1 MLHSNQKR
9 KILIAGVS
17 GYIGAFL
24 YDELNS
30 TYSITGL
37 GYGQESIAEDYYSVN
52 LSELAEVRNFVDN
65 SQKFDTLIFLV
76 GLAHKKGKGKEL
88 DEFRRINKQTLVNLL
103 SALEEQKKLP
113 NKIIFAST
121 ISVYGEKLHQN
132 MYNEESNKNPF
143 SPYALTKLEAEE
155 FLLEHY
161 GKHSWI
167 LRFAPVYA
175 PDFKLNINRRT
186 SAGSWFY
193 KVGNG
198 SKKLSLCNLEN
209 IGSVV
214 EGILEDKVPTG
225 VYNISDENQYSYND
239 LLNYAN
245 AKWTLSIPRFLVK
258 RLYIMGKMM
267 NNIFLKENA
276 TKLISDNVFP
286 SDKIRKYISLSGTLN
301 TLSTNENEQK

>member
-1 MLHSNQKR
+1 MNPI
-9 KILIAGVS
+9 KILLTASNGFIGSYLGAHLKNKFTVTSISKSEQIDKGDCISVDLSVLAG
-17 GYIGAFL
+17 
-24 YDELNS
+24 
-30 TYSITGL
+30 
-37 GYGQESIAEDYYSVN
+37 
-52 LSELAEVRNFVDN
+52 VRNFVDN

-76 GLAHKKGKGKEL
+76 GLAHKKGKGQEI

-161 GKHSWI
+161 GEQSWI

-175 PDFKLNINRRT
+175 PDFQLNINRRT
-186 SAGSWFY
+186 QSGNWFY

-225 VYNISDENQYSYND
+225 VYNISDAKDYTYND
-239 LLNYAN
+239 LLNYVN
-245 AKWTLSIPRFLVK
+245 AKWVVRIPALLVK
-258 RLYIMGKMM
+258 GFYYIGKMM

>member
-1 MLHSNQKR
+1 MNPI
-9 KILIAGVS
+9 KILLTASNGFIGSYLGAHLKNKFTVTSISKSEQIDKGDYISVDLSVLAG
-17 GYIGAFL
+17 
-24 YDELNS
+24 
-30 TYSITGL
+30 
-37 GYGQESIAEDYYSVN
+37 
-52 LSELAEVRNFVDN
+52 VRNFVDN

-76 GLAHKKGKGKEL
+76 GLAHKKGKGQEI

-161 GKHSWI
+161 GKQSWI

-175 PDFKLNINRRT
+175 PDFQLNINRRT
-186 SAGSWFY
+186 QSGNWFY

-214 EGILEDKVPTG
+214 DDILEDKVPAG
-225 VYNISDENQYSYND
+225 IYNISDAKDYIYND
-239 LLNYAN
+239 LLNYVN
-245 AKWTLSIPRFLVK
+245 AKWVVRIPALLVK
-258 RLYIMGKMM
+258 GFYYIGKMM

>member
-1 MLHSNQKR
+1 MTASNGFIGSYLGAHLKNKFTVTSISKSEQ
-9 KILIAGVS
+9 IDIGDCISVDLSVLAG
-17 GYIGAFL
+17 
-24 YDELNS
+24 
-30 TYSITGL
+30 
-37 GYGQESIAEDYYSVN
+37 
-52 LSELAEVRNFVDN
+52 VRNFVDN

-76 GLAHKKGKGKEL
+76 GLAHKKGKGQEI

-161 GKHSWI
+161 EKQSWI
-167 LRFAPVYA
+167 LRFSPVYA
-175 PDFKLNINRRT
+175 PNFQLNINRRT
-186 SAGSWFY
+186 KLGGRFY
-193 KVGNG
+193 KVGRG
-198 SKKLSLCNLEN
+198 TKKLSLCNLEN
-209 IGSVV
+209 IGCAIQ
-214 EGILEDKVPTG
+214 GIIEDKVPAG
-225 VYNISDENQYSYND
+225 IYNISDAKDYTYND

-245 AKWTLSIPRFLVK
+245 GKWTLPIPRFLVK
-258 RLYIMGKMM
+258 GLYIMGKMM

-276 TKLISDNVFP
+276 TKLISDNIFP
-286 SDKIRKYISLSGTLN
+286 SDKIRQYIELPYALKKDE
-301 TLSTNENEQK
+301 STNNHQQDEQKQKI

>member
-1 MLHSNQKR
+1 MNPI
-9 KILIAGVS
+9 KILLTASNGFIGSYLGAHLKNKFTVTSISKSEQIDKGDYISVDLSVLAG
-17 GYIGAFL
+17 
-24 YDELNS
+24 
-30 TYSITGL
+30 
-37 GYGQESIAEDYYSVN
+37 
-52 LSELAEVRNFVDN
+52 VRNFVDN

-76 GLAHKKGKGKEL
+76 GLAHKKGKGQEI

-175 PDFKLNINRRT
+175 PDFQLNINRRT
-186 SAGSWFY
+186 QSGNWFY

-214 EGILEDKVPTG
+214 EGILEDKVPAG
-225 VYNISDENQYSYND
+225 IYNISDAKDYTYND
-239 LLNYAN
+239 LLNYVN
-245 AKWTLSIPRFLVK
+245 AKWVVRIPALLVK
-258 RLYIMGKMM
+258 GFYYIGKMM

>member
-1 MLHSNQKR
+1 MTASNGFIGSYLGAHLKNKFTVTSISKSEQIDKGDY
-9 KILIAGVS
+9 ISVDLSVLAG
-17 GYIGAFL
+17 
-24 YDELNS
+24 
-30 TYSITGL
+30 
-37 GYGQESIAEDYYSVN
+37 
-52 LSELAEVRNFVDN
+52 VRNFVDN

-76 GLAHKKGKGKEL
+76 GLAHKKGKGQEI

-175 PDFKLNINRRT
+175 PDFQLNINRRT
-186 SAGSWFY
+186 QSGNWFY

-214 EGILEDKVPTG
+214 EGILEDKVPAG
-225 VYNISDENQYSYND
+225 IYNISDAKDYTYND
-239 LLNYAN
+239 LLNYVN
-245 AKWTLSIPRFLVK
+245 AKWVVRIPALLVK
-258 RLYIMGKMM
+258 GFYYIGKMM

>member
-1 MLHSNQKR
+1 MTASNGFIGSYLGAHLKNKFTVTSISKSEQIDKGDY
-9 KILIAGVS
+9 ISVDLSVLAG
-17 GYIGAFL
+17 
-24 YDELNS
+24 
-30 TYSITGL
+30 
-37 GYGQESIAEDYYSVN
+37 
-52 LSELAEVRNFVDN
+52 VRNFVDN

-76 GLAHKKGKGKEL
+76 GLAHKKGKGQEI

-161 GKHSWI
+161 GKQSWI

-175 PDFKLNINRRT
+175 PDFQLNINRRT
-186 SAGSWFY
+186 QSGNWFY

-214 EGILEDKVPTG
+214 DGILEDKVPAG
-225 VYNISDENQYSYND
+225 IYNISDAKDYTYND
-239 LLNYAN
+239 LLNYVN
-245 AKWTLSIPRFLVK
+245 AKWVVRIPALLVK
-258 RLYIMGKMM
+258 GFYYIGKMM